1 MLEGYPCKWPGCGKG
16 FVRKALLDRHEKI
29 HTGEKPFVCHV
40 CQYGTSHKSNL
51 DRHVRIHYKPP
62 VSPGKYWQSP
72 YDFCPPL
79 YMPRTETD
87 LPNLPDST
95 TDHAGTPR
103 RKMIF
108 SPSKLSFPGMPFTPG
123 PMDLANITPIQFSPE
138 KAGRVGMQ
146 DELEAWWNS
155 GNTNNLTP
163 EMTPRNSSPN
173 TSGESGNGTSM
184 MTVPAAVKAL
194 SMTPPTP
201 SKKQHQFHSI
211 AAILSSNSL
220 AKEEMMSRLDE
231 DMEGNS
237 NLNVDG
243 NTSEEDGDEEYADYV
258 EKKMRLAAKT
268 ELQP

>member
-1 MLEGYPCKWPGCGKG
+1 
-16 FVRKALLDRHEKI
+16 
-29 HTGEKPFVCHV
+29 
-40 CQYGTSHKSNL
+40 
-51 DRHVRIHYKPP
+51 
-62 VSPGKYWQSP
+62 
-72 YDFCPPL
+72 
-79 YMPRTETD
+79 
-87 LPNLPDST
+87 
-95 TDHAGTPR
+95 
-103 RKMIF
+103 MIF

-146 DELEAWWNS
+146 DDLEAWWNA
-155 GNTNNLTP
+155 GNTNSLTP

-211 AAILSSNSL
+211 AAILSSSSL
-220 AKEEMMSRLDE
+220 AKEDMMGKLDQDMEDE
-231 DMEGNS
+231 D

-243 NTSEEDGDEEYADYV
+243 STSEEEGEEVYADYV
-258 EKKMRLAAKT
+258 EKKMRHAAKT
-268 ELQP
+268 EVHH